1 VQEGMNEKR
10 RFHYRQAAAEV
21 ASAQELMASALWN
34 LSEVQGTGT
43 DVERVDKLRD
53 ELRELEIYLNDTAK
67 EASD

>member
-21 ASAQELMASALWN
+21 ADAEELMGSALW
-34 LSEVQGTGT
+34 LLAEVEGTGP
-43 DVERVDKLRD
+43 DVERVSKLRD
-53 ELRELEIYLNDTAK
+53 ELRELEIHLKGKAE